1 MGSAFHDGYS
11 TFTRFAQVLL
21 RLDAAPGENN
31 VGTCNN
37 LRGCEIRRWIK
48 HVVMIVE
55 DERDVQLFAYRQ
67 QICRIITKL
76 RGQKGLANKASSAM
90 K

>member
-1 MGSAFHDGYS
+1 
-11 TFTRFAQVLL
+11 
-21 RLDAAPGENN
+21 
-31 VGTCNN
+31 
-37 LRGCEIRRWIK
+37 
-48 HVVMIVE
+48 VMIVE

-90 K
+90 KADLIVF